1 MIAYAIS
8 EPSILNQDIDGYL
21 SYIAKRCDIFLY
33 RDKKNPNY
41 LKSAEYILK
50 KSKDFGLKRVFLH
63 QDIDTAY
70 RLRADGIHLT
80 SSQFDDIYY
89 AKKRELFTI
98 ISTHSIDEIIKAQN
112 RGADM
117 VTLSPI
123 FPSPN
128 KGKPLGVEY
137 LKEAISIS
145 KIPIIA
151 LGGIISKREISQLK
165 SIGVEGFASIR
176 YFLLR

>member
-8 EPSILNQDIDGYL
+8 EPSLLNQDIDGYL

-33 RDKKNPNY
+33 RDKENPNY
-41 LKSAEYILK
+41 FESAEYILK

-80 SSQFDDIYY
+80 SSQFDDISY
-89 AKKRELFTI
+89 AKRRELFTI
-98 ISTHSIDEIIKAQN
+98 ISTHSIDEVIKAQN
-112 RGADM
+112 MGADM
-117 VTLSPI
+117 LTLSPI

-128 KGKPLGVEY
+128 KGEPLGIEY

-151 LGGIISKREISQLK
+151 LGGIISKREISQIK
-165 SIGVEGFASIR
+165 NIGVAGFASIR
-176 YFLLR
+176 YFLPK